1 MRFLV
6 GALML
11 AALALLPA
19 QALGAGDPLRPQQ
32 WGLDMIESD
41 AAHQTTRGDGAVV
54 AVVDSG
60 VDAGHPDLGGRLLPG
75 HDFVDNDATPQDGN
89 GHGTHVTGIVAANAG
104 NGVGVSSVAPGA
116 RVLPV
121 RVLGDDGSGDSA
133 TVAAGIDYAVA
144 HGAQVINLSL
154 GSDVP
159 LVGSDSTFGAAIDR
173 ALDHGVIVVA
183 AAGNDG
189 LPACEQP
196 SGQGRL
202 LCVGAVDKRG
212 MRSFFSSFGQG
223 LGVVAPGGSAVP
235 VSGEDILSTWNDGGY
250 MELAGTSQATPHVA
264 GVAALLVSKGLH
276 GQAAV
281 NRILAT
287 AKDAGTPGPDPQY
300 GAGIVNARAAVAGLG
315 GGGGGAGGGGSAAR
329 VSVARVQRLRS
340 VLKHGI
346 KVRCRGAG
354 AGRCRAKAT
363 RGKRVL
369 AYGTHRV
376 KAGVAVTTY
385 ARPNR
390 GGRRTMRRAL
400 RRHKSFRVRVRV
412 TLPGSGPV
420 RRLVRLKP

>member
-41 AAHQTTRGDGAVV
+41 AAHQTARGDGALV

-60 VDAGHPDLGGRLLPG
+60 VNAAHPDLGGRLLGG
-75 HDFVDNDATPQDGN
+75 HDFVDNDGTPQDGN

-121 RVLGDDGSGDSA
+121 RVLGDDGSGASA

-154 GSDVP
+154 GSEVP

-173 ALDHGVIVVA
+173 ALDRGVIVVA

-196 SGQGRL
+196 ASQGRL

-212 MRSFFSSFGQG
+212 MRSYFSSFGQG
-223 LGVVAPGGSAVP
+223 LGVVAPGGSSVP

-250 MELAGTSQATPHVA
+250 MELAGTSQAAPHVA
-264 GVAALLVSKGLH
+264 GVAALLVSKGLR

-287 AKDAGTPGPDPQY
+287 ARDAGTPGPDPQY
-300 GAGIVNARAAVAGLG
+300 GAGIVNARAAVAGLS
-315 GGGGGAGGGGSAAR
+315 GGGGGAAGGSAAR

-385 ARPNR
+385 ARANR
-390 GGRRTMRRAL
+390 RGRRTMRRAL